1 MTLTAASLLATA
13 ISFAEFNAGA
23 AWIVAPWMR
32 RQPLAV
38 ALAVPLWIHPFGTSL
53 CRSSPL
59 STSDSPSPT
68 DGRVGWREAT
78 PPGRRWP

>member
-1 MTLTAASLLATA
+1 MILTATSLLATA
-13 ISFAEFNAGA
+13 VSFVVFIAGA

-38 ALAVPLWIHPFGTSL
+38 ALSVPLWINCFGTSL

-68 DGRVGWREAT
+68 DWQIRLR
-78 PPGRRWP
+78 